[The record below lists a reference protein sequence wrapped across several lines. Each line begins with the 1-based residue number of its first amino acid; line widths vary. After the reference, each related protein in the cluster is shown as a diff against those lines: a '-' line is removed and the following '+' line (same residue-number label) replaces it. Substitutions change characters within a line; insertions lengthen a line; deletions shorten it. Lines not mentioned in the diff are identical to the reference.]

1 MSNRILGQ
9 DYPHF
14 EVIVLDD
21 RSTDAT
27 PTILRELAE
36 GSRDLRVLQGAE
48 LPPGW
53 AGKPHALHQA
63 AGAARGEWLCFV
75 DADTSLSPNALSSV
89 HAKAVETGADLFT
102 IMTFQ
107 VLGSFWEKTVMPL
120 VMTALAVG
128 FSPRRVNDP
137 RTRDAIANGQF
148 ILIRRAA
155 YEAIGGHA
163 AVRDRIVE
171 DKAIAERVKQGGYR
185 LIVADGMQAARTRMY
200 TSLASMWEG
209 WTKNIYLGLSDRPRC
224 SCWAWSGPLFW
235 SSGRSCCPSGR

>member
-1 MSNRILGQ
+1 M
-9 DYPHF
+9 
-14 EVIVLDD
+14 
-21 RSTDAT
+21 
-27 PTILRELAE
+27 
-36 GSRDLRVLQGAE
+36 
-48 LPPGW
+48 
-53 AGKPHALHQA
+53 
-63 AGAARGEWLCFV
+63 
-75 DADTSLSPNALSSV
+75 
-89 HAKAVETGADLFT
+89 ETGADLFT

-163 AVRDRIVE
+163 AVHDRIVE

-185 LIVADGMQAARTRMY
+185 LIVADGMQAARTAHVH
-200 TSLASMWEG
+200 LAALHVG
-209 WTKNIYLGLSDRPRC
+209 GLDEEHLPRPERPPLAAPAGSGRGR
-224 SCWAWSGPLFW
+224 SCW
-235 SSGRSCCPSGR
+235 SSGRSCCPSGRYGDSSGFCAAGAVRH